1 MTKGSL
7 FKNLVRFSLPYLLSC
22 FLQTFYGLADLFIIG
37 RFNKA
42 PEITAVAVG
51 SQVMHMLTVMLVG
64 LVMGSTVA
72 ISRAL
77 GAKDKEKIA
86 RGIGN
91 TITLFLGVAL
101 ILTVLLVLL
110 TGPIIGL
117 LSVPKES
124 VTETSRYLT
133 VCFLGIPFITAYN
146 VLAGIFRGMGDSK
159 RPMYF
164 VAIAGILNVGL
175 DWLLIGPLKMGA
187 VGAAIATVF
196 SQGVSVAIA
205 LLVFRKLKL
214 GVKLTREDLKPNP
227 QTMRQL
233 LKVGVP
239 IAVQDGFI
247 QVSFMV
253 ITVIA
258 NRRGV
263 DVAAAVGIVEKIISF
278 LFLVPS
284 AMLSTVSA
292 LAAQNAGAGKHER
305 GREALKL
312 GILITFVF
320 GFVIA
325 GICQFASTDMVR
337 LFSKEEEAVIR
348 LGGQYL
354 RTYSLDCMIA
364 GIHFCFSGYFA
375 AYQRSMASFVH
386 NVISVLLV
394 RIPGAYLASVW
405 YPETLYAM
413 GLAAPLGSLLSV
425 IICAWFYCWWQK
437 KEKRLKTE

>member
-1 MTKGSL
+1 MTEGSL
-7 FKNLVRFSLPYLLSC
+7 LKNLVRFSLPYLLSC
-22 FLQTFYGLADLFIIG
+22 FLQTFYGLADLFITG
-37 RFNKA
+37 QFNGA
-42 PEITAVAVG
+42 EVITAVSVG
-51 SQVMHMLTVMLVG
+51 SQVMHMLTVILVG
-64 LVMGSTVA
+64 LAMGATVT
-72 ISRAL
+72 ISRAV
-77 GAKDKEKIA
+77 GAKDPKTMA

-91 TITLFLGVAL
+91 TITLFAVIAAV
-101 ILTVLLVLL
+101 LTLLLVVLVDPL
-110 TGPIIGL
+110 MQV
-117 LSVPKES
+117 LSVPGESLKE
-124 VTETSRYLT
+124 TRHYLV

-164 VAIAGILNVGL
+164 VAIAGIINVGL
-175 DWLLIGPLKMGA
+175 DYLLIGPFEMGA
-187 VGAAIATVF
+187 KGAALATVI
-196 SQGVSVAIA
+196 SQAISVAIA
-205 LLVFRKLKL
+205 LLVLKKLKL
-214 GVKLTREDLKPNP
+214 GVKLSREDLKPDP
-227 QTMRQL
+227 AMMRIL
-233 LKVGVP
+233 LKVGGP

-253 ITVIA
+253 ITIIA

-263 DVAAAVGIVEKIISF
+263 DVAAAVGIVEKVISF

-292 LAAQNAGAGKHER
+292 VAAQNAGAGKHER

-320 GFVIA
+320 GLAMAVL
-325 GICQFASTDMVR
+325 CQFVSADILRM
-337 LFSKEEEAVIR
+337 FAKEEEHVIE
-348 LGGQYL
+348 LGSQYL

-375 AYQRSMASFVH
+375 AYQRSMASFIH
-386 NVISVLLV
+386 NLISVLLV
-394 RIPGAYLASVW
+394 RIPGAYLASLW

-425 IICAWFYCWWQK
+425 LICVGYFLWWQK
-437 KEKRLKTE
+437 RERKLS